1 MCLSNLKKRFIECVE
16 CKVEV
21 RLKWCL
27 FTASS
32 SPLWLFRVLQCSQC
46 SLRRQLIHHHPALR
60 HRAAGLGP
68 LTFMDQ
74 QTLQC
79 HVKSIKS
86 GKKIIERSQPLCDM
100 MSKWSV
106 WSSSCHTKTPWIFW
120 AFLTIPPRISAWH
133 LTAALCIRRM
143 RLPSLRNQE
152 PPMVAP
158 HSATNCLLHMVRFSQ
173 IPGPISR
180 DRIQFGN
187 FWAFGIHDSR
197 TYIWCNFEG
206 PHLGVDWSNG
216 TVYRT
221 DIVETQFFDLSKS
234 SCQFFL
240 KYYSYT

>member
-1 MCLSNLKKRFIECVE
+1 MLCVSLIKKKRFIECVE

-27 FTASS
+27 FTAPSR
-32 SPLWLFRVLQCSQC
+32 PLWLFRVLRCSQC

-74 QTLQC
+74 QTLQS

-86 GKKIIERSQPLCDM
+86 GKKIIERWQPLCDM

-158 HSATNCLLHMVRFSQ
+158 HSATNCLLHFITWWDSVKFQ
-173 IPGPISR
+173 AQYLVIEFNLAIS
-180 DRIQFGN
+180 G
-187 FWAFGIHDSR
+187 WAFGIHDSQV
-197 TYIWCNFEG
+197 
-206 PHLGVDWSNG
+206 HLMQLWRPPSRGWLVKRNTLQDWHCWNPALWS
-216 TVYRT
+216 
-221 DIVETQFFDLSKS
+221 F
-234 SCQFFL
+234 
-240 KYYSYT
+240 